1 MVSKKSSSSMKN
13 HKSIKKSSKIK
24 DLHKS
29 KSFSPKSMNS
39 DNSASSIKK
48 DLTTGPDADYY
59 DKLFEEKLKSQYREF
74 RDVKERG
81 LQAKKFLRI
90 LMVIFTIVLFALLL
104 LTFSR

>member
-1 MVSKKSSSSMKN
+1 MKTR
-13 HKSIKKSSKIK
+13 KSIKKSSKIK
-24 DLHKS
+24 DLHKF
-29 KSFSPKSMNS
+29 KSISQKSMDS
-39 DNSASSIKK
+39 DNSTSSIKK

-81 LQAKKFLRI
+81 LQAKRFLRI
-90 LMVIFTIVLFALLL
+90 LMIFFTIIFFALLL